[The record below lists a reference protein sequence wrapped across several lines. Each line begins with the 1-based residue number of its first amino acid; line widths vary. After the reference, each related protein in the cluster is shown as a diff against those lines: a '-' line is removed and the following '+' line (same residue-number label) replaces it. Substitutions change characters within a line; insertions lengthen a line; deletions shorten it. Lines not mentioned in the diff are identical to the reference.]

1 MLKNVWAVIGIP
13 LIMVCGLF
21 IGLGNVAASASSPQ
35 ETVQR
40 YLNSLASGDTKV
52 LVDLIDGSMKDRG
65 HRLLTENPGYSQFLR
80 TQYAG
85 VVMTIESITQAGDD
99 YNVQVRFDY
108 PTSDSTT
115 TRFTLKLIDGGWKVV
130 NEESL

>member
-1 MLKNVWAVIGIP
+1 
-13 LIMVCGLF
+13 MVCGLF
-21 IGLGNVAASASSPQ
+21 IGLGNGAAASASSPQ
-35 ETVQR
+35 EAVQR
-40 YLNSLASGDTKV
+40 YLNCLASGDTKV

-65 HRLLTENPGYSQFLR
+65 HRLLTENPGYAQFLR
-80 TQYAG
+80 AQYAG